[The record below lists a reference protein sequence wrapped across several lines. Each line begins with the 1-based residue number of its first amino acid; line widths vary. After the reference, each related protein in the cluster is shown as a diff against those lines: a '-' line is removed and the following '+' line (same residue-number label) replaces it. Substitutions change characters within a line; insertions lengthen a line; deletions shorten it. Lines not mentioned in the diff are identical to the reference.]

1 MLKQCDADYMKYL
14 EEESSRF
21 IAEGTPKDAVQM
33 CIRDSHK
40 RLKKEVVVKQI
51 KNQGMALKEK
61 RKEVDIL
68 KNLNHS
74 YLPQVLDLSL
84 IHI

>member
-1 MLKQCDADYMKYL
+1 MEKFSDTYEIIGKLG
-14 EEESSRF
+14 
-21 IAEGTPKDAVQM
+21 EGSGGIVYKA
-33 CIRDSHK
+33 IHK

-74 YLPQVLDLSL
+74 YLRKCWTSL
-84 IHI
+84 RLGVMHIRS